1 MFNSFLTF
9 GYEKAPMHLAPG
21 LFDNF
26 SKLEIPYS
34 ITRTIVLLYEN

>member
-26 SKLEIPYS
+26 EKFELPYYYKNDS
-34 ITRTIVLLYEN
+34 SLI

>member
-26 SKLEIPYS
+26 ENLNYRT

>member
-26 SKLEIPYS
+26 DKFELPYYYKNDS
-34 ITRTIVLLYEN
+34 SLI